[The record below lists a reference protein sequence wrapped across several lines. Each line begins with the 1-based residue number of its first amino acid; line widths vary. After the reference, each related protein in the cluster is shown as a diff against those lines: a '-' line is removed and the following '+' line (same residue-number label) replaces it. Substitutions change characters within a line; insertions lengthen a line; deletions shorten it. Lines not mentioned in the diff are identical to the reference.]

1 MDVRTG
7 TFTATSL
14 LLLSL
19 EVGERGRQ
27 LVQRGGSCAKL
38 ERRPGRQKRMGGEMP
53 APVAPAGKVTEN
65 HRAAVFTRR
74 DAPLL
79 TFPVCPSAPEHLSRE
94 DFGAHQR

>member
-1 MDVRTG
+1 MDVNTG

-38 ERRPGRQKRMGGEMP
+38 ERRPGQQKRMGGEMP
-53 APVAPAGKVTEN
+53 PPVAPVGKVTEN
-65 HRAAVFTRR
+65 HRA
-74 DAPLL
+74 APLL
-79 TFPVCPSAPEHLSRE
+79 TFPVCPSAPQHLSRE
-94 DFGAHQR
+94 DFVAHQR